1 MTSYYSPLLFTKC
14 LKTSDSLPPQ
24 QASCINMTDIT
35 DADAFEARHIWS
47 EASVSSLD
55 APLNY
60 SENPQA
66 HAAKHF
72 PLLAK
77 VLKNYTCKKIQKLLT
92 LLLYSNVSVFGEET
106 SFT

>member
-35 DADAFEARHIWS
+35 DADAFEGRHIWS

-77 VLKNYTCKKIQKLLT
+77 VLKNYTCKKNSKITHTAPLL
-92 LLLYSNVSVFGEET
+92 
-106 SFT
+106 